1 MLTFIVWPI
10 TSGWCNLR
18 LYRFWYIFFMLS
30 YLKQVH
36 GARCKG
42 AANTLNALMSA
53 NLKRK
58 LWRIKGTLS
67 LICTHWPGSPQISFS
82 SPISFITVN
91 TATCPRHLATDSWAS
106 KLSTSFPGS
115 FISPPQRGAFG
126 VGRWKALETRLENL
140 RLNIHPRGSVC
151 SRNGSRKILSCKKIP
166 ILTFSTLNKHYISG
180 VPFHLHSQE
189 EGVGTRNSLDD
200 FVKK

>member
-36 GARCKG
+36 GACCKG

-58 LWRIKGTLS
+58 LRRIKGTLS
-67 LICTHWPGSPQISFS
+67 LICTHWPGSPQISPNILFQ
-82 SPISFITVN
+82 PDFIHH
-91 TATCPRHLATDSWAS
+91 CQHCH
-106 KLSTSFPGS
+106 LSTP
-115 FISPPQRGAFG
+115 FG
-126 VGRWKALETRLENL
+126 NWQ
-140 RLNIHPRGSVC
+140 
-151 SRNGSRKILSCKKIP
+151 LSIK
-166 ILTFSTLNKHYISG
+166 TLNL
-180 VPFHLHSQE
+180 VPRFPHLPTAKRCLWGGEMEGPGNQVGKLQHSPSWQCLFKE
-189 EGVGTRNSLDD
+189 W
-200 FVKK
+200 FA